1 MTLTQIS
8 TLLNNTIVPNLMG
21 ENLTISEN
29 LENIVD
35 LGTAIAD
42 LAPEDVKDFA
52 GAFVVG
58 VARNIM
64 ETRLYKAETYGLMND
79 AREYGGVIQ
88 RVKAQLLSSTDSPI
102 WTLENGTD
110 YFDGTY
116 HAIET
121 DVKIYNKDTAWM
133 ITNSIPTEMFKQS
146 FTSEDGVRKL
156 IALIEATVDN
166 TLTLELNGL
175 AKTTLHQMI
184 ASASLDGRK
193 VPLLTIYNDLMG
205 LTGDDALTA
214 STALFNAPFLRWC
227 AMTIVRLRDMV
238 QDFNKKY
245 NDGTVPTFTPSEDIR
260 ITLLSE
266 FTRAIEFNM
275 EADTFHNDLVSYG
288 EFNTINFWQNSSN
301 ELLPNLG
308 VTAQVKAH
316 WGENEGTPV
325 DPVSI
330 KGVVGLIYDRYSAG
344 VCARLSKITSTY
356 IAPGDF
362 TNYYHHVANSRFID
376 TRNTGIVLTLD

>member
-1 MTLTQIS
+1 MILTQVAP
-8 TLLNNTIVPNLMG
+8 LLNNTIVPNLMG
-21 ENLTISEN
+21 ENLTISED
-29 LENIVD
+29 LKNIVD

-42 LAPEDVKDFA
+42 LAPEDVKDYA
-52 GAFVVG
+52 GAFIVG

-64 ETRLYKAETYGLMND
+64 ETRKYRAETYGLMND
-79 AREYGGVIQ
+79 AREYGGIIQ
-88 RVKAQLLSSTDSPI
+88 RVKAQLLTSVDSPI

-133 ITNSIPTEMFKQS
+133 IANSIPTEMFKQS
-146 FTSEDGVRKL
+146 FTSEDGVMKL
-156 IALIEATVDN
+156 IALIENTVDN

-193 VPLLTIYNDLMG
+193 VQLVTIYNDLME
-205 LTGDDALTA
+205 LSGDDALTA
-214 STALFNAPFLRWC
+214 STALFNAPFLRWA
-227 AMTIVRLRDMV
+227 AMTIVRLRDMI

-288 EFNTINFWQNSSN
+288 QFNTINFWQNSST
-301 ELLPNLG
+301 ELLPSLG

-316 WGENEGTPV
+316 WGELEGTPI

-330 KGVVGLIYDRYSAG
+330 KNVVGIIYDRYSAG
-344 VCARLSKITSTY
+344 LTARLNKITANY

-362 TNYYHHVANSRFID
+362 TNYFHHVANSRFVD

>member
-52 GAFVVG
+52 GSFVVG

-64 ETRLYKAETYGLMND
+64 ETRRYKAETYGLMND

-193 VPLLTIYNDLMG
+193 VQLLTIYNDLMG

-288 EFNTINFWQNSSN
+288 QFNTINFWQNSST

-330 KGVVGLIYDRYSAG
+330 KNVVGIIYDRYSAG
-344 VCARLSKITSTY
+344 LTARLNKITANY

-362 TNYYHHVANSRFID
+362 TNYFHHVANSRFID
-376 TRNTGIVLTLD
+376 TRNTGIVLSLD

>member
-42 LAPEDVKDFA
+42 LEAEDVKDYA

-64 ETRLYKAETYGLMND
+64 ETRRYKAETYGLMND

-193 VPLLTIYNDLMG
+193 IQLLTIYNDLMG

-344 VCARLSKITSTY
+344 LCARLSKITATY